1 MVEDESRGKN
11 AEQHHEI
18 EDYLSNRQD
27 DEAPTQITGVTTSD
41 TSDISPKEEGFTLPQ
56 TTPEIYTI
64 GEGLSKPKTAI
75 SMGCGTVSA
84 DGSTHC
90 ISYGE
95 QLPSLV
101 CLNYQAEN
109 IPRAKFCAN
118 CGQER

>member
-1 MVEDESRGKN
+1 MQLK
-11 AEQHHEI
+11 
-18 EDYLSNRQD
+18 
-27 DEAPTQITGVTTSD
+27 
-41 TSDISPKEEGFTLPQ
+41 GFILPQ

-75 SMGCGTVSA
+75 SMGSGTVSA

-90 ISYGE
+90 ISCGE

-109 IPRAKFCAN
+109 IPRAKFCAD